1 MYSSR
6 YNVYSINEI
15 MNSLKHAFAYDNVA
29 EYSWYILDMVE
40 EKEDKLYIR
49 VASKNSDQTADCTIH
64 IYPTLDKVSAAAY
77 NFVLSI
83 RNDDGYVI
91 STNVGL
97 FDFVINH
104 AHVLDCLLAAS
115 ELWN

>member
-1 MYSSR
+1 M
-6 YNVYSINEI
+6 YSINEI
-15 MNSLKHAFAYDNVA
+15 MNSLKHAFAYDNVVK
-29 EYSWYILDMVE
+29 YSWYILDMVE

-49 VASKNSDQTADCTIH
+49 VASKNTDQTADCIIH
-64 IYPTLDKVSAAAY
+64 IYPTPDKASTAAY

-104 AHVLDCLLAAS
+104 AHVLDCLLAAN
-115 ELWN
+115 ELWS